1 MIPVPVKYIK
11 KNKAIQIP
19 ENINYK
25 ENQALGSEAYK
36 ITVNANGAFVE
47 YSDHRGK
54 IWADQTLKSITKN
67 GKISECEIY
76 DYPQYHHRGL
86 NFDVSRHFF
95 SVEEVKKVL
104 DMMSMLKMNVLH
116 WHLSDDQGFRIES
129 FKYPDLQKESIDYY
143 TQEQIRDIVYY
154 AEERGIEVVPEIDMP
169 GHTRAILAARPD
181 LSCTKRKLKP
191 GKDAGIYKR
200 IFCAGNEAVYT
211 FLEELFDEILPLFKS
226 NRFHIG
232 GDEAPKAMW
241 KACPLCN
248 AKLKELCLNNMQEL
262 QGYFGGRVTDIL
274 KKHGKRPIMWN
285 DALVGKQVSKDAQIQ
300 YWTPSYNRQTVEFA
314 KAGGEWIFSD
324 MHEVYLDYPYSMTGL
339 KKMYEMVMD
348 FADEGGF
355 ESYPPIGMEAC
366 LWTERVDS
374 DEKLEERLLPRLFA
388 LAELS
393 WSGRVS
399 TYEEFEERC
408 KEEAER
414 FSQIGYTVKDQAWW
428 NPKGEEAKLE
438 AEAFMKSMSTGCIEE
453 DPEEMANWEEEQA
466 EEGKNNYA
474 AGQKYKERFLDMWG
488 SDPSD
493 ALKC

>member
-1 MIPVPVKYIK
+1 MIPMPVKFDKGNEEICFPDKIVYT
-11 KNKAIQIP
+11 
-19 ENINYK
+19 ENNEI
-25 ENQALGSEAYK
+25 GSEAYTISVK
-36 ITVNANGAFVE
+36 EEGIYVE
-47 YSDHRGK
+47 YGDSRGK
-54 IWADQTLKSITKN
+54 IWADRTIKGITKD
-67 GKISECEIY
+67 GKIPVCEIS
-76 DYPQYHHRGL
+76 DHPKYHHRGL

-95 SVEEVKKVL
+95 KVEEVKKVL
-104 DMMSMLKMNVLH
+104 DMMSELKMNVLH

-129 FKYPDLQKESIDYY
+129 IKYPDLQEESMEYY
-143 TQEQIRDIVYY
+143 TREQIKDIVKY
-154 AEERGIEVVPEIDMP
+154 AEERGIEVIPEIDMP

-200 IFCAGNEAVYT
+200 IFCAGNEDVYS
-211 FLEELFDEILPLFKS
+211 FLEELFEEILPLFKS
-226 NRFHIG
+226 ERFHIG

-248 AKLKELCLNNMQEL
+248 AKLKELGLKNMQEL

-285 DALVGKQVSKDAQIQ
+285 DALAGGKVSIDTQVQ
-300 YWTPSYNRQTVEFA
+300 YWTPSYNRQTVKFA
-314 KAGGEWIFSD
+314 EAGGEWIFSD

-355 ESYPPIGMEAC
+355 EEYPPIGMEAC

-393 WSGRVS
+393 WSGRIS
-399 TYEEFEERC
+399 TYEEFEKR
-408 KEEAER
+408 AETAAGK
-414 FSQIGYTVKDQAWW
+414 FIQMGYAVKPQSRW
-428 NPKGEEAKLE
+428 NPKGEESRLE
-438 AEAFMKSMSTGCIEE
+438 AEAFMRSMSAPATKE
-453 DPEEMANWEEEQA
+453 DPEEMAVWEEEQA
-466 EEGKNNYA
+466 EEGKNNIA
-474 AGQKYKERFLDMWG
+474 AGQKYKERFLDLIG
-488 SDPSD
+488 
-493 ALKC
+493 